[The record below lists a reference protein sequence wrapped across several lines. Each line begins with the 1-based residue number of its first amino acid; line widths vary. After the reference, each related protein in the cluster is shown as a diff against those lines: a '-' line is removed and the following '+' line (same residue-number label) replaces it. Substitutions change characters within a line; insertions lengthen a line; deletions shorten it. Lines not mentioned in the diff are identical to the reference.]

1 MNGLNYLKTNKIMK
15 QTAVEWLIEQLV
27 VMDKQLDGRRKNE
40 DATVMKMN
48 PTKILE
54 QAKEMEKEQL
64 QEMYLKGIENYD
76 PTFKNK

>member
-1 MNGLNYLKTNKIMK
+1 MSK

-48 PTKILE
+48 PTKIVE
-54 QAKEMEKEQL
+54 QAKEIEKQQIIDAFNEGYFDDKSPEQ
-64 QEMYLKGIENYD
+64 YYNK
-76 PTFKNK
+76 TFNK